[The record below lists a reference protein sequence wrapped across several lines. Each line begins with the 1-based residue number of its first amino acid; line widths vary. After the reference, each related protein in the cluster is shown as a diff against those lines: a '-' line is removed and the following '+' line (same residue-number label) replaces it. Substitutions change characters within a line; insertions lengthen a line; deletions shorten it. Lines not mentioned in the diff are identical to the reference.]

1 MNIVIENKFLEKNPS
16 LKEVTRKTYVVNISK
31 LMTLINSTD
40 LDILYKDYEINYS
53 CTFARSIVS
62 LQN

>member
-1 MNIVIENKFLEKNPS
+1 MNIVIENKFLEKNPN

-40 LDILYKDYEINYS
+40 LDILYKD
-53 CTFARSIVS
+53 
-62 LQN
+62 